1 MRFLI
6 LGDII
11 GSPGRRALSRLLP
24 ALRNEEDIDVVI
36 INGENIAGGFGITEK
51 VYNEV
56 KAMGVDVITGGNHIW
71 DRKEIFKF
79 IDRAENLIRPA
90 NHPVGTPGRGFGI
103 FEKNGVKYCVINL
116 MGRIYLDCNL
126 ENPFR
131 TFDSIYKEVI
141 EKTKIIIVDFHG
153 EVTSEKWAFGIYAD
167 GRASLVY
174 GTHTHVPT
182 ADECILKKGTAYI
195 TDVGMTGPWYSVIG
209 VKPDQPLHRFL
220 YGVPQK
226 FEVGDG
232 DIVFNALIVDIDEKT
247 GRAENIRRI
256 KKLIR
261 KEELR

>member
-24 ALRNEEDIDVVI
+24 ALRDEEDIDVVI

-56 KAMGVDVITGGNHIW
+56 RAMGVDVITGGNHIW

-79 IDRAENLIRPA
+79 IDRAEILIRPA

-103 FEKNGVKYCVINL
+103 FEKNEVKYCVINL

-131 TFDSIYKEVI
+131 TFDAIYNEVI
-141 EKTKIIIVDFHG
+141 EKTKIIIVDFHA

-232 DIVFNALIVDIDEKT
+232 DIIFNALMVDIDEKT
-247 GRAENIRRI
+247 GKAKNIRRI
-256 KKLIR
+256 KKLIS